1 MVFRDGA
8 NFYGVVTVSE
18 YKLDEDTPIP
28 KYVLY
33 HGVIKHGS
41 QYIAPDDPE
50 TRRIAL
56 TYYGRTSGVG
66 RVLERLQQERPR
78 MRVGVIG
85 LGVGTMAA
93 YARQDD
99 AYRFYEINPIIKQ
112 LSEEGGYF
120 TYLTD
125 ARHRGAS
132 VEVIMGDGRLSL
144 EREPSQKLDLLV
156 LDAFSGDSIP
166 APPAH
171 ARSIRH
177 LPPAHGPRRSDR
189 HPHHQQLPLPHR
201 A

>member
-1 MVFRDGA
+1 M
-8 NFYGVVTVSE
+8 TVSE

-125 ARHRGAS
+125 ARQRGAS

-144 EREPSQKLDLLV
+144 ERNRRKNSTCWCWMPLAAIRFPLTCSRAKHSSST
-156 LDAFSGDSIP
+156 AGTW
-166 APPAH
+166 PPAE
-171 ARSIRH
+171 
-177 LPPAHGPRRSDR
+177 
-189 HPHHQQLPLPHR
+189 
-201 A
+201 